1 MFQSLATNGLTYFFF
16 AVEVND
22 VWWFISLTNI
32 SPSCTFAFFL
42 LRQKKNLDKTIYSPA
57 LKDEVS
63 QAWVGGWITPT
74 ILTNIRVGRHF
85 QGCGGVGGT
94 SRGALLLLQ
103 ELGFLVNC
111 CWSSSGTMKST
122 ANIAGS
128 SGSTVFWGFCTYIN
142 LELSNT
148 IFPIC
153 STAVS
158 LVPQPTCKVKWGPC
172 RHCC

>member
-85 QGCGGVGGT
+85 QGCGGHFQGCRAAVTGT
-94 SRGALLLLQ
+94 WLFSQLLLVELWNDEKHCKHCRQ
-103 ELGFLVNC
+103 QWQHSFLGFLYLHQLGAQQHN
-111 CWSSSGTMKST
+111 
-122 ANIAGS
+122 
-128 SGSTVFWGFCTYIN
+128 
-142 LELSNT
+142 LSN
-148 IFPIC
+148 
-153 STAVS
+153 
-158 LVPQPTCKVKWGPC
+158 LQ
-172 RHCC
+172 HCC

>member
-22 VWWFISLTNI
+22 VWWFISLTHI
-32 SPSCTFAFFL
+32 SPSTCWG
-42 LRQKKNLDKTIYSPA
+42 RKRIKTKRSTIQLS
-57 LKDEVS
+57 KMKQVKHRC
-63 QAWVGGWITPT
+63 GGWITPT

-111 CWSSSGTMKST
+111 CWSSTGTIEST

-128 SGSTVFWGFCTYIN
+128 SGSTVFWGFLYLHQLGAQQQN
-142 LELSNT
+142 LSN
-148 IFPIC
+148 
-153 STAVS
+153 
-158 LVPQPTCKVKWGPC
+158 LQ
-172 RHCC
+172 HCC

>member
-1 MFQSLATNGLTYFFF
+1 MDWHISSSQWKSMMSDGSL
-16 AVEVND
+16 
-22 VWWFISLTNI
+22 VWQIFRLLVL
-32 SPSCTFAFFL
+32 SPSTFWDRKRIKMKRSSL
-42 LRQKKNLDKTIYSPA
+42 QLSKMKQVKHGC
-57 LKDEVS
+57 
-63 QAWVGGWITPT
+63 GGWITPT
-74 ILTNIRVGRHF
+74 ILTNIR
-85 QGCGGVGGT
+85 VGGT